1 MRTRHR
7 CDGMMCLSCTIF
19 FFVRVRV
26 RGSFVVYSLEYAYV
40 VMGGGWS
47 GRVRRST
54 ARASGWWIV
63 RWIDDC
69 LMTPARTRRAVGAPG
84 AMTTTTTTG
93 GGGGGGEKRGR
104 ASSSARG
111 SSGSGRGG
119 GDGKTRRGSGAT
131 TSSATTG
138 DGLERGGGRGGGGR
152 GGGRGR
158 GKRGGRG
165 GGGDGAPS
173 RAKALVLTE
182 EEKAAELER
191 SRLREEAAAK
201 KLAEEEAARVKEAE
215 ARAIAE
221 ADARRRECE
230 LVREMRAAARRGNA
244 SSSRPDE
251 QELKRRDSSIKKN
264 TTVIKKL
271 RTITAENKASMLQD
285 LSKVNVSKYVTE
297 AATACVEGKMK
308 SSDVNAAVEIISCMH
323 QTYGDFAAPLI
334 ETLSAYVLPPKP
346 EKLLKMAEGEV
357 EALPSPLQRR
367 TKLRLFMELYLVG
380 VCPKVD
386 PILNAVKEIARLEYK
401 TAPDLYQ
408 HSLST
413 LSSFAKTF
421 SVEILGATP
430 DVEPSADEFVVPKD
444 VQKAFRDVLNQYC
457 DRLFMV
463 LSEAFCAVT
472 AQEREMARL
481 LERTG
486 AISESASVEFAALT
500 KVFDGLLKGATTLA
514 EALGRELPEMKKE
527 EEEKVSRA
535 GTMELHR
542 GGVKT
547 SNERSDMWEDEEQQH
562 FYETLPDL
570 QASIPAVLLANEKIE
585 NETEAERQKRVK
597 EEDKEG
603 RSAKLEGLLVRLND
617 CMSKEK
623 ADAICTDFCYI
634 GARGGRRHLA
644 REFLNVRRSEID
656 RIPFYGRIISTLATV
671 FDDIAP
677 AVAQPLEDDF
687 YNLVKKGKRVSLDE
701 RMKNIKFIGELIKFK
716 VIPDNTVFE
725 IIKVLLDDFHGDNV
739 DVLCSLF
746 DVSGYYL
753 TKTTS
758 TAKRMGSILDIF
770 LRLKAVSK
778 LDTRQCALVDSAYF
792 KCRPVQRVIVKKV
805 RPPMHEYVRHLI
817 YSQLRKSSLEK
828 VITQLLKLPWE
839 DMEAY
844 LLRKL
849 LKVCKQKYSSVPL
862 VATLIKRL
870 SQYYPTLAVR
880 ALDAVLEDVRFGL
893 EVNETWMHQRRVANM
908 RLLGFLYKER
918 IAHFEELLESLYLI
932 ISIGYDGRQAA
943 DPPMDTIRLRMVC
956 TLLETAFKSRKATS
970 FSRRKDIDKFLTF
983 FQRYALTKDVP
994 LDISNDVVEV
1004 MLSLNPRMKI
1014 CETYEEAN
1022 AECKRYSENPN
1033 APERMETVMEED
1045 EEGDGQGESAEDV
1058 EMEDEDSDGDDDEML
1073 EGDSEAD
1080 SEDES
1085 EDKSQSKTDLIDEDD
1100 EDDSSDSE
1108 SESSEKE
1115 EEVKVSMKLKRATPQ
1130 EERDF
1135 DREMNKFLGT
1145 STASVLSNV
1154 GPRGHFNAA
1163 VRRPNI
1169 RSGGTIAFKMLVKS
1183 QGKQAARQL
1192 NVPEDAE
1199 FVANVK
1205 EALEAEQAELAE
1217 VRRKVLNMYEADE
1230 DPIHTVASR
1239 RDWRRP
1245 DPRRS
1250 DLNVSRRL

>member
-1 MRTRHR
+1 M
-7 CDGMMCLSCTIF
+7 DVS
-19 FFVRVRV
+19 
-26 RGSFVVYSLEYAYV
+26 
-40 VMGGGWS
+40 
-47 GRVRRST
+47 
-54 ARASGWWIV
+54 
-63 RWIDDC
+63 
-69 LMTPARTRRAVGAPG
+69 RTRRAVGAAG
-84 AMTTTTTTG
+84 AMPPPPTTTRTNAG
-93 GGGGGGEKRGR
+93 GKGRGK
-104 ASSSARG
+104 ASSSSSAGR
-111 SSGSGRGG
+111 SGSGRGG
-119 GDGKTRRGSGAT
+119 GDGKTGRRGSGAT
-131 TSSATTG
+131 SASTG
-138 DGLERGGGRGGGGR
+138 GLERGSGRGGGGR

-165 GGGDGAPS
+165 GGGDGAP
-173 RAKALVLTE
+173 RAEALVLTE

-201 KLAEEEAARVKEAE
+201 KLAEEETARAKEDEARALAEAE
-215 ARAIAE
+215 AR
-221 ADARRRECE
+221 RREFE
-230 LVREMRAAARRGNA
+230 LVREMRAAVRRGNA

-251 QELKRRDSSIKKN
+251 QQLKTRDSSIKKN
-264 TTVIKKL
+264 TTMIKKL

-285 LSKVNVSKYVTE
+285 LGKVNVSKYVTE
-297 AATACVEGKMK
+297 AATACIEGKMK
-308 SSDVNAAVEIISCMH
+308 SSDISAAVEIISCMH

-334 ETLSAYVLPPKP
+334 ETLSAFVLPPKP

-357 EALPSPLQRR
+357 EALPPPLQRR

-421 SVEILGATP
+421 AVEILGATP
-430 DVEPSADEFVVPKD
+430 DVEPSADEFVVPQD
-444 VQKAFRDVLNQYC
+444 VQNAFRDTLNQYC

-472 AQEREMARL
+472 AQECEMARL

-486 AISESASVEFAALT
+486 AISEAASVEFAVLT

-527 EEEKVSRA
+527 EEEKVSRT

-547 SNERSDMWEDEEQQH
+547 SNERSDLWEDEEQQH

-585 NETEAERQKRVK
+585 NETEAERLKRLQ

-603 RSAKLEGLLVRLND
+603 RSAKLAGLLVRLND
-617 CMSKEK
+617 CMSKDK
-623 ADAICTDFCYI
+623 ADAICTDFCYV

-687 YNLVKKGKRVSLDE
+687 YTLVKKGKRVSLDE

-739 DVLCSLF
+739 DVLCCLF

-753 TKTTS
+753 TKTAS

-792 KCRPVQRVIVKKV
+792 KCRPVQRVIVKKI

-817 YSQLRKSSLEK
+817 YSQLRKSSFEK

-839 DMEAY
+839 EMEAY
-844 LLRKL
+844 LLKKL

-862 VATLIKRL
+862 VATLIARL

-893 EVNETWMHQRRVANM
+893 EVNKTWMHQRRVANM

-932 ISIGYDGRQAA
+932 ISIGYDGRQAT
-943 DPPMDTIRLRMVC
+943 DPPTDTIRLRMVC
-956 TLLETAFKSRKATS
+956 TLLETAFKNRRATS
-970 FSRRKDIDKFLTF
+970 FTRRKDIDKFLTF

-994 LDISNDVVEV
+994 VDISNDVVEV
-1004 MLSLNPRMKI
+1004 MLSLNPRMRI

-1033 APERMETVMEED
+1033 APERMDPVMEEE
-1045 EEGDGQGESAEDV
+1045 EEGDGQEESGEDI
-1058 EMEDEDSDGDDDEML
+1058 EMEDEDSDDEEML
-1073 EGDSEAD
+1073 EGDSEVDSEAD
-1080 SEDES
+1080 S
-1085 EDKSQSKTDLIDEDD
+1085 DKSQSKTDLIDEND
-1100 EDDSSDSE
+1100 EEDSSDTE

-1115 EEVKVSMKLKRATPQ
+1115 EEVKVRMKLKRATPQ

-1145 STASVLSNV
+1145 SSASVLGNV
-1154 GPRGHFNAA
+1154 GPRSHFNAA
-1163 VRRPNI
+1163 VRRPKSS
-1169 RSGGTIAFKMLVKS
+1169 SGGTIAFKMLVKS

-1217 VRRKVLNMYEADE
+1217 VRRKVLNMYDADE
-1230 DPIHTVASR
+1230 DPIHTVAPR
-1239 RDWRRP
+1239 RDWRRS
-1245 DPRRS
+1245 DHRRS
-1250 DLNVSRRL
+1250 DLNISRRL